1 MRENVQPITAGT
13 LRAAQYVRMST
24 EHQQYSTENQA
35 DAMTR
40 FAKSRR
46 MEIVRTY
53 SDAARSGLNLGG
65 RDGLRTLLRD
75 VESGRADYTEVL
87 VYDVS
92 RWGRFQ
98 DADESAYYEYICKR
112 ANIRVHYCAEQF
124 ENDGSLSSSLL
135 KTIKRTMAGEYSRE
149 LSVKVFAGQCRL
161 IELGFRQGGP
171 AGFGLRRQ
179 LVDRDG
185 NHKGLLS
192 AGEYKSIQTDRIIL
206 VPGSE
211 DEVRTVKEIYTR
223 FSKNHQS
230 EKHIASWL
238 NEKGILTDRGRP
250 WTRATVHQV
259 LTNPKYVGANV
270 YNRRSFKLKRKRI
283 NNPPEIWV
291 RREGAFAPIVTQE
304 QFAEALAIIEA
315 RHPCFTD
322 QQLLDCLK
330 NMLARFGTLSG
341 ILIDECEDMPSSS
354 LYRRRFGSLILA
366 YKLIGYSPACDYSFL
381 ETNRKLREFHRQQC
395 VSIIEELHRNG
406 ARVEKNH
413 ESDLFTINDEFTASL
428 VLARCRE
435 TPAGNHRW
443 LVRLENSLDPDV
455 TIAARLKQGN
465 EEILDYYLLPG
476 ADALAQRLRLAP
488 ENNIVLDVYRF
499 ENLNFLMSMARRVAI
514 EEAA

>member
-1 MRENVQPITAGT
+1 MRERVQLTTTGP

-35 DAMTR
+35 DAMLR
-40 FAKSRR
+40 FAEARR

-53 SDAARSGLNLGG
+53 SDAARSGLNLEG
-65 RDGLRTLLRD
+65 REGLRQLLRD
-75 VESGRADYTEVL
+75 VESGNADYTEIL

-171 AGFGLRRQ
+171 AGYGLRRQ
-179 LVDRDG
+179 LVDRDR
-185 NHKGLLS
+185 NPKGLLL
-192 AGEYKSIQTDRIIL
+192 AGEHKSIQTDRVIL
-206 VPGSE
+206 VPGPE
-211 DEVRTVKEIYTR
+211 DEVCIVREIYSR
-223 FSKNHQS
+223 FTKNLQQ
-230 EKHIASWL
+230 EREIASWL
-238 NEKGILTDRGRP
+238 NVRGILTDQGRP
-250 WTRATVHQV
+250 WTRATVHQI
-259 LTNPKYVGANV
+259 LTNPKYAGTNV

-291 RREGAFAPIVTQE
+291 RREDAFTPIVTQE
-304 QFAEALAIIEA
+304 QFGEALAIIES
-315 RHPCFTD
+315 RHRHFTD
-322 QQLLDCLK
+322 EQLLECLK
-330 NMLARFGTLSG
+330 GILARFGTLSG
-341 ILIDECEDMPSSS
+341 ILIDETEDMPSSS
-354 LYRRRFGSLILA
+354 LYRHRFGSLVLA

-381 ETNRKLREFHRQQC
+381 ETNRRLREFHRQQC
-395 VSIIEELHRNG
+395 VSIVNELHRNG
-406 ARVEKNH
+406 ARVQK
-413 ESDLFTINDEFTASL
+413 SPASGLLTINDEFSASL

-443 LVRLENSLDPDV
+443 LVRLDNSLDPDV
-455 TIAARLKQGN
+455 TIAARLKPGN
-465 EEILDYYLLPG
+465 QEILDYYLLPSM
-476 ADALAQRLRLAP
+476 DTLVHRLRLAP
-488 ENNIVLDVYRF
+488 ENGIVLDVYRF